1 MLTRRYTTTGHRRER
16 GGSERELAYGAD
28 AGRLA
33 VKVALCPYWYVMS
46 IHART
51 SVALTC
57 PSAAGRSLSPG
68 ISIPARQQQQLGGL
82 RLPRSI
88 FRGLFSCQVG
98 CRSCLKR
105 RAGARIKCIRL
116 GTTDG
121 DAAYR
126 SMLILVVLLQLL
138 WFNSYILL

>member
-68 ISIPARQQQQLGGL
+68 ISIPARQQQQRGRL
-82 RLPRSI
+82 RLPRSV
-88 FRGLFSCQVG
+88 FRGLLLIVFQVG
-98 CRSCLKR
+98 Y
-105 RAGARIKCIRL
+105 RA
-116 GTTDG
+116 
-121 DAAYR
+121 
-126 SMLILVVLLQLL
+126 
-138 WFNSYILL
+138 